1 MMADGSS
8 PHGRRHLWILVPALA
23 WGGILAG
30 FLLPFSPPL
39 LPFGS
44 LGCVLG
50 SFAIAALAF
59 ARKRK
64 DIVSLCTPIFAVI
77 IFVVPLET
85 RPGLLMQVL
94 YAATLTALVIR
105 LEKRFSNMME

>member
-1 MMADGSS
+1 MAEGSS
-8 PHGRRHLWILVPALA
+8 PVERWHLWILVPALA

-30 FLLPFSPPL
+30 FFFPFPAPLPAL
-39 LPFGS
+39 GS

-50 SFAIAALAF
+50 SFAIAALALTK
-59 ARKRK
+59 RRK

-77 IFVVPLET
+77 IFIAPLET
-85 RPGLLMQVL
+85 PPGLPMQAL

-105 LEKRFSNMME
+105 LEKRFSVK